1 MNSLSAQHLEA
12 ENTSGRRDEKRLV
25 LMPAPCFLKVSKA
38 CEECRKRKIRCNG
51 VTPCIPCQKRGA
63 ACKFRERNR
72 RRRSQREILQD
83 KDRSLPLQISDP
95 VEESPE
101 ETDIPPE
108 SRTQQQSILYTIHS
122 SVLATHHLSQSDV
135 MEAYYGPTSDF
146 CMLQRLYRDLY
157 RQPTSIVSTESTVEE
172 AGDGLDLL
180 RLRHIFFSL
189 PMLGKDAADRTGR
202 GTWFLPYTLAK
213 DLLHRFL
220 ETHYNV
226 LPFASKQTYEELLQR
241 MYSADLEV
249 ESSEIQTLILVMSM
263 ALAALDTDCW
273 RWGEVLGKRVKTV
286 RREADL
292 EAAVNLEIIQL
303 EILMI
308 SVSNIPHPPVTL
320 TYLGKVH
327 AMFETESGR
336 PNVSYLYIGGAAR
349 KAFSVGLHKES
360 PPNSRD
366 GPDKEQERRITF
378 WALHFIETYI
388 SFFLGR
394 PSLMS
399 GADIEI
405 ALPDNPFLTRLSHF
419 AQVMAKLVQQVYP
432 PKRLSLPMMWKAAIS
447 IRREMYTLNTQVQ
460 RDFGLDLE
468 NPSATDPK
476 GVRETILVTL
486 YNYIILIT
494 FRPFVI
500 FRGKWKDQAKLG
512 VATITPPWLNNACDH
527 SLNAAR
533 ALIYHLSEIVAPDPL
548 INELRYNGFY
558 LENSLFVL
566 IYDFVHDEAV
576 VPDHL
581 PWVHSGL
588 RFMSGMRVG
597 EPVSSV
603 MDAIRRVLRYI
614 NPSYDL
620 PFETGPP
627 RTGLFPDIVAHH
639 PPQNNKTSTPLSHV
653 DLWNRGNFR
662 PTAPF
667 LDSQDIDPDFNIPM
681 VDFDYDFSAIDLET
695 FFSDVPRAR

>member
-1 MNSLSAQHLEA
+1 
-12 ENTSGRRDEKRLV
+12 
-25 LMPAPCFLKVSKA
+25 
-38 CEECRKRKIRCNG
+38 
-51 VTPCIPCQKRGA
+51 
-63 ACKFRERNR
+63 
-72 RRRSQREILQD
+72 
-83 KDRSLPLQISDP
+83 
-95 VEESPE
+95 
-101 ETDIPPE
+101 
-108 SRTQQQSILYTIHS
+108 
-122 SVLATHHLSQSDV
+122 

-146 CMLQRLYRDLY
+146 CMLQRLYCDLY
-157 RQPTSIVSTESTVEE
+157 RQPTSIISTESSVEE

-180 RLRHIFFSL
+180 RMRHIFFSL
-189 PMLGKDAADRTGR
+189 PMLGEDAADRTGR

-249 ESSEIQTLILVMSM
+249 ESSEIQRLILVMSM

-292 EAAVNLEIIQL
+292 EAAVKLENIQL

-308 SVSNIPHPPVTL
+308 SVLNISHPPITL

-327 AMFETESGR
+327 AMFEAESGR
-336 PNVSYLYIGGAAR
+336 SNVSYLYIGGAAR
-349 KAFSVGLHKES
+349 KAFS
-360 PPNSRD
+360 
-366 GPDKEQERRITF
+366 
-378 WALHFIETYI
+378 ALYFIKTYI

-394 PSLMS
+394 PSSMS
-399 GADIEI
+399 GADIDI

-432 PKRLSLPMMWKAAIS
+432 PKRLLLPMMWKAAIS

-512 VATITPPWLNNACDH
+512 VATVTPPWLNNACNH
-527 SLNAAR
+527 SLNASR

-581 PWVHSGL
+581 LWVHSGL
-588 RFMSGMRVG
+588 RFLSGMRVG
-597 EPVSSV
+597 EPVSSA
-603 MDAIRRVLRYI
+603 MDAIRRILRYI

-620 PFETGPP
+620 PFET
-627 RTGLFPDIVAHH
+627 
-639 PPQNNKTSTPLSHV
+639 
-653 DLWNRGNFR
+653 
-662 PTAPF
+662 
-667 LDSQDIDPDFNIPM
+667 
-681 VDFDYDFSAIDLET
+681 
-695 FFSDVPRAR
+695 